1 MSYQK
6 FIALG
11 NVGQVNVRDV
21 NGVKVA
27 SFSLA
32 VSEKYTDKNG
42 QAHENTEW
50 FNVVCWRKTAELVEK
65 FVQKGDR
72 VFVDGKLKMRKYT
85 DKDGNEKSVMD
96 VQADSVQFLGK
107 KESNNQT
114 AGTEGAAFQE
124 LASGEED
131 CPF

>member
-11 NVGQVNVRDV
+11 NVGQVNARDV
-21 NGVKVA
+21 NNVKVV

-32 VSEKYTDKNG
+32 VSEKYTDRNG

-65 FVQKGDR
+65 YVKPGDR
-72 VFVDGKLKMRKYT
+72 LFVDGKLKKRKYT
-85 DKDGNEKSVMD
+85 DKDGNEKTVMD
-96 VQADSVQFLGK
+96 VVADSVQFLGK
-107 KESNNQT
+107 KESNSQT
-114 AGTEGAAFQE
+114 AGTESAAFRE
-124 LASGEED
+124 LASVEDD